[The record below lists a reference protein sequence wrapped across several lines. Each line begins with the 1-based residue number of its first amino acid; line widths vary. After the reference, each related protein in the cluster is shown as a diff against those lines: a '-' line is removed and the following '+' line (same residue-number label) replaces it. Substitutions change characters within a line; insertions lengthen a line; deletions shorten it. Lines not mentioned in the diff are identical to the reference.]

1 MSDYFSKALSLAAA
15 KHAGQTDRA
24 GKPYIFHILE
34 VINIVKV
41 HLTRYYEDKELD
53 TLLSIAAL
61 HDVVED
67 TDVTFAE
74 LVNMGFPEC
83 IIIPVDF
90 LTKIDGV
97 DEGTYEQR
105 ILSNPYAAIVK
116 AADLMHNM
124 QIIRLPGLFGFLTEK
139 DIARTNKYKA
149 LYAKIMSKLQTTNI
163 KKEFSYE

>member
-24 GKPYIFHILE
+24 GRPYIFHVLE

-67 TDVTFAE
+67 TDVTIAE
-74 LVNMGFPEC
+74 LVEMRFPEC
-83 IIIPVDF
+83 IIGPVEL
-90 LTKIDGV
+90 LTKVEGF
-97 DEGTYEQR
+97 DEQTYELR
-105 ILSNPYAAIVK
+105 IIDSPYASIVK

-124 QIIRLPGLFGFLTEK
+124 QISRLPGYLTEK

-149 LYAKIMSKLQTTNI
+149 FYVKIMASLSTRKI
-163 KKEFSYE
+163 EKGFYYE

>member
-24 GKPYIFHILE
+24 GRQYIFHVLE
-34 VINIVKV
+34 VINNVRV

-67 TDVTFAE
+67 TDVTIAE
-74 LVNMGFPEC
+74 LVEMRFPEC
-83 IIIPVDF
+83 IVGPVEL
-90 LTKIDGV
+90 LTKNDWM
-97 DEGTYEQR
+97 DEGTYER
-105 ILSNPYAAIVK
+105 HIVVNPHAAIVK

-124 QIIRLPGLFGFLTEK
+124 QVSRLPGFLTKK

-149 LYAKIMSKLQTTNI
+149 FYDSLINSLTWTRNNAGGIDD
-163 KKEFSYE
+163 